1 MTKGRMKYV
10 PPKMLQE
17 LDNVKSTFNIQ
28 KDSEAFDKIAEF
40 APMGVEIEKMRERF
54 FLVDI
59 LKKKKR

>member
-1 MTKGRMKYV
+1 MKYV